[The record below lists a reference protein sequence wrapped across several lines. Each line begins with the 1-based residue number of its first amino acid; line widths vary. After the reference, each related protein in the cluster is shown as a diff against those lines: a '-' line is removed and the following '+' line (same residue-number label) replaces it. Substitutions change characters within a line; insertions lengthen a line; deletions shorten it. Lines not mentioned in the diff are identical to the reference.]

1 MEKNSLRI
9 GFVGAGAIHFGRG
22 DLPWAHATR
31 LEKMGQINVLAI
43 VDPDTN
49 VADSI
54 LKEKLSSDQTKQFY
68 QDCKLLTHFK
78 DLIALK
84 PDAVFIGIPP
94 VYRGSLDN
102 GHDIELQFI
111 KAGIHV
117 FVEKPLS
124 VVPPE
129 KFDQYKDEIQRVSS
143 ENNVI
148 VSVGYMFRYHDAIIK
163 MKELIKEHGK
173 KVMAFNARYYYA
185 YSDGVNKYWYNQ
197 NLSGGPIVEQ
207 ATHLCDLGRYIVGDV
222 NLDTVHTIMLRDNDP
237 SGAGCLSHLPHDGE
251 EDIPPGQKLPRVTL
265 SHWRFQDGAV
275 GTLMHSI
282 AIPGSRYEATVEVQ
296 LDGMELSLIRPYEDE
311 CILRVRDI
319 KSGDP
324 NKDVDYTFRGNDSYY
339 NELSTFVKAVKSG
352 DKSGIKSSYEDASK
366 TYLLTWKIRRMG
378 EQNN

>member
-1 MEKNSLRI
+1 MEKQSLKI
-9 GFVGAGAIHFGRG
+9 GFVGAGAIHFGRA

-43 VDPDTN
+43 VDPDTK

-54 LKEKLSSDQTKQFY
+54 LKEKLSSDRTKQFY

-148 VSVGYMFRYHDAIIK
+148 VSVGYMFRY
-163 MKELIKEHGK
+163 
-173 KVMAFNARYYYA
+173 V
-185 YSDGVNKYWYNQ
+185 
-197 NLSGGPIVEQ
+197 
-207 ATHLCDLGRYIVGDV
+207 
-222 NLDTVHTIMLRDNDP
+222 
-237 SGAGCLSHLPHDGE
+237 
-251 EDIPPGQKLPRVTL
+251 
-265 SHWRFQDGAV
+265 
-275 GTLMHSI
+275 
-282 AIPGSRYEATVEVQ
+282 
-296 LDGMELSLIRPYEDE
+296 
-311 CILRVRDI
+311 
-319 KSGDP
+319 
-324 NKDVDYTFRGNDSYY
+324 
-339 NELSTFVKAVKSG
+339 
-352 DKSGIKSSYEDASK
+352 
-366 TYLLTWKIRRMG
+366 
-378 EQNN
+378 